1 MKFLLKKKHK
11 IGVNLM
17 GLNYKNYG
25 ESLIKIVI
33 IQKMSNVY
41 SKIMFKKLI
50 NILKNVYKIL
60 KLQKNN

>member
-1 MKFLLKKKHK
+1 
-11 IGVNLM
+11 M

-33 IQKMSNVY
+33 IQKIQNLY

-60 KLQKNN
+60 KLQKNS